1 MTAAPNWYPDPT
13 DARIQR
19 WWDGTQWT
27 EHTRAATAAQSG
39 AAAESAAAQT
49 AVAQTA
55 AIRGAD
61 SGAAQPAWG
70 ALPPEVTED
79 QGGQAAEPRRR
90 RRAWVL
96 PIATGVTCLLVGM
109 GFGAAAAGAD
119 PDPTQSTEYQ
129 AVAATLASTEAERD
143 GLEEDLDEA
152 NDELT
157 TAEDRITELE
167 AAATTAGDLA
177 ARETQVAERE
187 AAVQTRETDVQTRED
202 AVAAQEAAAA
212 AAAAAPA
219 AAAPAAAAPAAEAPA
234 AAPASSTNP
243 RFGTCKEAKAN
254 GYGSYVKGVDPEY
267 DWYRDAD
274 GDGRVCE

>member
-1 MTAAPNWYPDPT
+1 
-13 DARIQR
+13 
-19 WWDGTQWT
+19 
-27 EHTRAATAAQSG
+27 
-39 AAAESAAAQT
+39 
-49 AVAQTA
+49 
-55 AIRGAD
+55 
-61 SGAAQPAWG
+61 
-70 ALPPEVTED
+70 
-79 QGGQAAEPRRR
+79 
-90 RRAWVL
+90 
-96 PIATGVTCLLVGM
+96 M

-119 PDPTQSTEYQ
+119 PHPTQSTEYQ

-152 NDELT
+152 NGELT

-212 AAAAAPA
+212 A
-219 AAAPAAAAPAAEAPA
+219 
-234 AAPASSTNP
+234 PASSTDP
-243 RFGTCKEAKAN
+243 RFGTCKEARAN
-254 GYGSYVKGVDPEY
+254 GYGTYVKGVDPEY

-274 GDGRVCE
+274 GDGRVCEP